1 MLPMSETDLELLQE
15 FVNTRDIER
24 GRDAVG
30 SPEQL
35 RSWLVARGLL
45 NRNELV
51 PPDALAR
58 ALAVREGIRA
68 LGRANNGEP
77 MDAAAIAAMNRAAS
91 SVPLTVTV
99 QPLAGDGAWSLRPG
113 TPGVDGFVGRMLGTL
128 TAAMADGTWS
138 RVKACR
144 NDTCRWLFV
153 DHSRNRSGTWCTMA
167 LCGSRMKAR
176 AYRARRRES
185 AGV

>member
-1 MLPMSETDLELLQE
+1 MNETDLELLQE

-35 RSWLVARGLL
+35 RVWLVDHGQLAGH
-45 NRNELV
+45 EVV
-51 PPDALAR
+51 PADALAR

-77 MDAAAIAAMNRAAS
+77 MDAGAVEAMNRAAAAI
-91 SVPLTVTV
+91 PLTVAV
-99 QPLAGDGAWSLRPG
+99 QPVAGDGTWGLQPG
-113 TPGVDGFVGRMLGTL
+113 ASGVDGFVGRILGTL
-128 TAAMADGTWS
+128 AAAMADGTWS

-185 AGV
+185 AGA